1 MKSQSPKIVLAE
13 DLEEIVEGGSYPV
26 PSGTIVSDLARD
38 AAQRRGIRLVE
49 APSGLIGLGADHGGY
64 AAKEEVKAF
73 LHQLGY
79 ALHDF
84 GVHDENPV
92 DYPDIA
98 HQVARAVSQGI
109 CRLGILVD
117 GAGIGS
123 AMAANKVPGI
133 RAALCYDEA
142 TARNSRE
149 HNYANILTLG
159 GRMLSSEAIQSVVRT
174 WLETPYGPQRHRRRV
189 EKITQIEKRYSRS

>member
-1 MKSQSPKIVLAE
+1 MKNQPQKIVLAE
-13 DLEEIVEGGSYPV
+13 DLEEIGQGESYPV
-26 PSGTIVSDLARD
+26 PCGTIVSALARET
-38 AAQRRGIRLVE
+38 AQRKGIDLIE
-49 APSGLIGLGADHGGY
+49 APQGLIGLGADHGGF
-64 AAKEEVKAF
+64 AMKEEVKAY
-73 LHQLGY
+73 LDKLGY
-79 ALHDF
+79 AVHDF

-92 DYPDIA
+92 DYPDVA
-98 HQVARAVSQGI
+98 HRVARAVSQGI
-109 CRLGILVD
+109 CPMGILVD

-159 GRMLSSEAIQSVVRT
+159 GRMQPLEAIQAIVRS

-189 EKITQIEKRYSRS
+189 DKITQIEKRYSRS

>member
-1 MKSQSPKIVLAE
+1 MSNQPQRIVLAE
-13 DLEEIVEGGSYPV
+13 DLEEIAAGESYPV
-26 PSGTIVSDLARD
+26 PCGTIVSALARER
-38 AAQRRGIRLVE
+38 AEQKGIQLVE
-49 APSGLIGLGADHGGY
+49 AQQGLIGLGSDHGGF
-64 AAKEEVKAF
+64 AMKEEVKAF
-73 LHQLGY
+73 LHKLGY
-79 ALHDF
+79 AVHDF
-84 GVHDENPV
+84 GVHDDNPV

-109 CRLGILVD
+109 CQMGILVD

-159 GRMLSSEAIQSVVRT
+159 GRMLPVQTIQAVVRT

-189 EKITQIEKRYSRS
+189 DKITQIEKRYFRS